1 VTRLKPSSLVWVRLR
16 SVPIIAALR
25 PAVARAFVAH
35 LVGHENKIKSLDDLE
50 SSVLADL
57 NQRFAKL
64 SNDQLEAQF
73 LEFLKDSAQ

>member
-1 VTRLKPSSLVWVRLR
+1 MPLKPSSLTWCRLNSVAVIR
-16 SVPIIAALR
+16 SAR
-25 PAVARAFVAH
+25 PNVARAFVAH
-35 LVGHENKIKSLDDLE
+35 QVGHENKIKSLDDLE

-73 LEFLKDSAQ
+73 LEFLKGSAQ